1 MSNKQLRVTLRWTH
15 IIIAVFIGVMLYSP
29 LGTNDAYLALMR
41 FGVFP
46 LLGLTG
52 IAMWQQPKL
61 GKLLKRFNGNQEAQ
75 TS

>member
-1 MSNKQLRVTLRWTH
+1 MSNKQLRVNLRWTH

-46 LLGLTG
+46 LLALTG
-52 IAMWQQPKL
+52 VAMWQQPKL
-61 GKLLKRFNGNQEAQ
+61 GKLLKRFNSNQEAQ